1 MAEAITMRGEDGM
14 TIGLD
19 LGDRYTFF
27 TVLSVLGKVLKR
39 GRVKTRPDKVERFL
53 REWRPSV
60 VALEVGTH
68 SPWMSRLVTACGH
81 KAVVANPRQVALIF
95 ASQRK
100 SDVRDCE
107 QLARL
112 ARFDQE
118 LLSPIRHRGP
128 KTQADLAVIRARDAL
143 VKVRSGL
150 VNHVRGA
157 VKAVG
162 GRIPTGISTT
172 AFGTKAKEHLP
183 EELRPAL
190 EGVLDQIATISAEIR
205 VLTRR
210 IEREIQ
216 NAYPEA
222 TRLMQVQG
230 VGPITALSFVLTIED
245 PGRFERSRDVGPY
258 LGLVPRCSSSG
269 QRDPELRI
277 TKAGDKDVRRLLVQ
291 CAQHILNQTKV
302 DSDLRRWGLKL
313 AARGKKNAKKRA
325 VVAMARKLAVLLH
338 RLWVSGQ
345 DYEPLRRGRKED
357 VAA

>member
-1 MAEAITMRGEDGM
+1 M

-19 LGDRYTFF
+19 LGDRSTHYL
-27 TVLSVLGKVLKR
+27 VLSVTGKVLEK
-39 GRVKTRPDKVERFL
+39 GHVKTRPDRVERFL

-68 SPWMSRLVTACGH
+68 SPWVSRLVTACGH
-81 KAVVANPRQVALIF
+81 EAVVANPRKVASIY
-95 ASQRK
+95 AADHK
-100 SDVRDCE
+100 SDGRDCE

-112 ARFDQE
+112 ARFDRN
-118 LLSPIRHRGP
+118 LLHPIRHRGL
-128 KTQADLAVIRARDAL
+128 KTQVGLAEIRARDAL
-143 VKVRSGL
+143 VKVRTGL

-162 GRIPTGISTT
+162 ARIPAGISTG
-172 AFGTKAKEHLP
+172 AFGNKAKEHLP
-183 EELRPAL
+183 DELRPAL
-190 EGVLDQIATISAEIR
+190 DGLLDQIAMITAQIR

-210 IEREIQ
+210 IERRIRDE
-216 NAYPEA
+216 YPEA

-258 LGLVPRCSSSG
+258 LGLVPRRSSSG
-269 QRDPELRI
+269 RRDPELRI
-277 TKAGDKDVRRLLVQ
+277 TKAGDRDVRRLLVQ
-291 CAQHILNQTKV
+291 CAHHILHHPRA
-302 DSDLRRWGLKL
+302 DSDLRDWGLKL
-313 AARGKKNAKKRA
+313 AARGKKNARKRA
-325 VVAMARKLAVLLH
+325 IVAVARKLAVLLH

-345 DYEPLRRGRKED
+345 DYEPRRLRREED